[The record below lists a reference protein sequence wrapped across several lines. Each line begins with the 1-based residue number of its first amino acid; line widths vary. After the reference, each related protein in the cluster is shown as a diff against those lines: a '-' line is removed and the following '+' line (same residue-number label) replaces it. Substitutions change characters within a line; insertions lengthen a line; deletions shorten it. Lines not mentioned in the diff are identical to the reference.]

1 MLSCFHN
8 MKISHKIT
16 LGFLALIL
24 LPLVILLTYNF
35 TPLPP
40 NNPLSS
46 LFKMDITFGQYG
58 TGCQRKLDSV
68 ETITQSLPPTAA

>member
-1 MLSCFHN
+1 

-35 TPLPP
+35 
-40 NNPLSS
+40 SS
-46 LFKMDITFGQYG
+46 FTK
-58 TGCQRKLDSV
+58 
-68 ETITQSLPPTAA
+68 QSNEQLIQNGNYILGNMEQDVNENWIR

>member
-35 TPLPP
+35 
-40 NNPLSS
+40 SS
-46 LFKMDITFGQYG
+46 FTK
-58 TGCQRKLDSV
+58 
-68 ETITQSLPPTAA
+68 QSNEQLIQNGNYILGNMEQDVN

>member
-24 LPLVILLTYNF
+24 LPLVILLTYN
-35 TPLPP
+35 
-40 NNPLSS
+40 LSS
-46 LFKMDITFGQYG
+46 FTK
-58 TGCQRKLDSV
+58 
-68 ETITQSLPPTAA
+68 QSNEQLIQNG